1 MITARDVAFGY
12 DGPRVIDGLS
22 LAVEPEETHA
32 VMGANGCGKT
42 TLLKLLAGLYDPDEG
57 TIDRAGVV
65 GFAPENPKT
74 GLFAET
80 VAEEVAFFP
89 RNRGLDVDARTDAAL
104 AAMDVAA
111 IRDRGPYD
119 LSAGEQR
126 RVSIAAVLAGDP
138 AVLALDEPTAGL
150 DATGER
156 QLAELITELDA
167 TVVFSTHAAD
177 FAYRVADRVT
187 LLREG
192 RVLATGDARDLLA
205 DAERLRTAGVR
216 LPGQVRWARDHGADP
231 PPKTVE
237 EAVAISRGEQ

>member
-1 MITARDVAFGY
+1 MITARDVAYGY
-12 DGPRVIDGLS
+12 DGDRVIDGLS
-22 LAVEPEETHA
+22 LVVEPGETHA
-32 VMGANGCGKT
+32 VMGANGSGKT
-42 TLLKLLAGLYDPDEG
+42 TLLKLLAGLYEPDDG
-57 TIDRAGVV
+57 TIDRGGVV

-89 RNRGLDVDARTDAAL
+89 RNRGLDVEARTEAAL
-104 AAMDVAA
+104 AAMAVSG

-138 AVLALDEPTAGL
+138 AVLTLDEPTAGL

-156 QLAELITELDA
+156 QLAELVTDLDA

-187 LLREG
+187 LLRGG
-192 RVLATGDARDLLA
+192 RLLATGGAREILEDEA
-205 DAERLRTAGVR
+205 RLRKAGVR
-216 LPGQVRWARDHGADP
+216 IPGPVAWARDHGVDP
-231 PPKTVE
+231 PPRTVE
-237 EAVAISRGEQ
+237 EAVATARGEQ